1 MLCESGEC
9 FSTVCNPPVLTPG
22 PHVHGIDNEELLAGP
37 AFGEAFARMVAF
49 VHGLVLTCV
58 ESCSSSDDGD
68 SPELP
73 PARFKECEPEVLIV
87 AHNGR
92 KFDIPFLLSE
102 CFRNS
107 IAWERELAAWSYV
120 DTLDLVK
127 ALDAEFYGGCQKL
140 QCLLQRTNSC
150 DLQAHRALDDCRAL
164 RSVVHHLAVGHGV
177 SVFSLLRPFVFSVQC
192 SMTHAHIAA
201 LCQSNFGSRYHAT
214 FTVYG
219 RALECGSRERTR
231 RVARRIRKLH

>member
-1 MLCESGEC
+1 
-9 FSTVCNPPVLTPG
+9 
-22 PHVHGIDNEELLAGP
+22 
-37 AFGEAFARMVAF
+37 MVAF

-58 ESCSSSDDGD
+58 ESCSSSDDGNN
-68 SPELP
+68 PELP
-73 PARFKECEPEVLIV
+73 PTRFKECEPEVLIV

-92 KFDIPFLLSE
+92 KFDGPFLLSE
-102 CFRNS
+102 CFRSS
-107 IAWERELAAWSYV
+107 IAWERDLATWSHV

-140 QCLLQRTNSC
+140 QCLLQRTDSC

-177 SVFSLLRPFVFSVQC
+177 SVFSLLRSLGFSVHC

-201 LCQSNFGSRYHAT
+201 LCQSNFGSSNHAAL
-214 FTVYG
+214 TVYR
-219 RALECGSRERTR
+219 RAFECGSRERTG
-231 RVARRIRKLH
+231 RVASRIRKLH